1 MPCKK
6 CENGKYRFGNG
17 DCKYNTLEAC
27 EAAHQTYDIIELVI
41 DEEHEAI
48 AIDAISLVTEPAIEE
63 DFVYMNKQQKAITL
77 SKIDEDKRLIVSPAL
92 IPYKQIYRYN
102 ERKDAHYYVYFTAE
116 TVRQAAE
123 AFIKYHN
130 NNNATVQHE
139 YKVAGV
145 SVIES
150 WIVENST
157 NDKSNL
163 YGYELPKGTWFVT
176 MRIENDEVWQQ
187 VKDGTLKGLSIE
199 GYFVNAAEQMAKVG
213 SMVTEGKDGEIEL
226 PLYDSEEEALAVAR
240 KMGCE
245 GVHEHTL
252 DGKVVYMPCSD
263 HDIIKQL
270 SEILQED
277 CGCEDF
283 ISPNPCTSGYVPYG
297 HKIKDGR
304 KVPNCIPVN
313 AKKKNKVELAS
324 YTDYP
329 KAATANAERAIIENE
344 ERGNKCATQTGKVR
358 AQQLAA
364 RRPISY
370 KTVKRVYS
378 YLSRAKTYNTGD
390 YNDCGTISYNL
401 WGGDEMLRWAK
412 KIVERENKTN

>member
-6 CENGKYRFGNG
+6 CENGKYKFGNG

-48 AIDAISLVTEPAIEE
+48 AIDAISLVTDPAIEE
-63 DFVYMNKQQKAITL
+63 DFVYFNKQENTLTL

-123 AFIKYHN
+123 SFIKYHN
-130 NNNATVQHE
+130 SNNATVQHE
-139 YKVAGV
+139 YKVTGV

-150 WIVENST
+150 WIVEDSK

-163 YGYELPKGTWFVT
+163 YGYELPKGTWFVS

-213 SMVTEGKDGEIEL
+213 SMVSDGMDL
-226 PLYDSEEEALAVAR
+226 PLYDNEEEALEKA
-240 KMGCE
+240 KEMGCE

-252 DGKVVYMPCSD
+252 DGKTVYMPCSD
-263 HDIIKQL
+263 HDIIKEL
-270 SEILQED
+270 GEIL
-277 CGCEDF
+277 
-283 ISPNPCTSGYVPYG
+283 
-297 HKIKDGR
+297 
-304 KVPNCIPVN
+304 
-313 AKKKNKVELAS
+313 ELAS

-329 KAATANAERAIIENE
+329 KGASENAERAIIENE
-344 ERGNKCATQTGKVR
+344 ERGNKCATRTGKIR
-358 AQQLAA
+358 GQQIAA
-364 RRPISY
+364 RRPLTY

-401 WGGDEMLRWAK
+401 WGGDVMLRWAK